1 MVQFPL
7 DKNQHLIFCE
17 ALIRKGRKEVRL
29 NLALDTGASYTMI
42 SSDAALDIGINPA
55 KSNRQIDVTTGSGVI
70 LTPVVSIPIF
80 RSLGQEIRNLE
91 VLCHDLP
98 SEGIVDGL
106 LGLNFL
112 KHFNVYLKFLD
123 GTMEVVAN

>member
-1 MVQFPL
+1 MAQYPL
-7 DKNQHLIFCE
+7 DRSQNLIFCK
-17 ALIRKGRKEVRL
+17 ALIRKGRKKAWL
-29 NLALDTGASYTMI
+29 DLALDTGASLTMV
-42 SSDAALDIGINPA
+42 SYDAVRGLGIDPA
-55 KSNRQIDVTTGSGVI
+55 KSSRNIDVTTGSGVI

-80 RSLGQEIRNLE
+80 RCLGQEIRNLE
-91 VLCHDLP
+91 VICHDLP

-123 GTMEVVAN
+123 GTMEVVSE